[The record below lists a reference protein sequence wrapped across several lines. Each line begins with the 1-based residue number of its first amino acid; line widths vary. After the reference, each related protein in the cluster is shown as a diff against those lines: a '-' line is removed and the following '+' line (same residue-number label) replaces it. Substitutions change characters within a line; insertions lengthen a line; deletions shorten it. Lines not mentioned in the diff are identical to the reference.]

1 MEINGHVQFIAATN
15 GTSRSIQANAS
26 AAIFPPAAMDMMSP
40 ANHVAVTP
48 ATMMSPVNLFTPT
61 PATMMS
67 TTNHVTLTPATMMSA
82 ANHVTPMSAANHVTP
97 MSAANHISPATMM
110 TPANHFAQTPA
121 TMVSPANHFT
131 PMSATMM
138 SPTNH
143 VAQMPVIVMSTANN
157 HVALTSNAMISRAN
171 VLHNDG
177 TTTATAMMSSLSDN
191 SEELGEILTSSLS
204 ENGADFSFSAM
215 SSDNNFESEVP
226 VNFELPGSGSQTLPY
241 TKEMLSVSEITPIYI
256 KSKNRSNFA
265 ALLVERLFDA
275 LTRLKSNV
283 TGRGKERLDPQ
294 IMQYVKAKAFSFYEC
309 NSSEINGEWKKCIKS
324 IDDKSRG
331 LKRKIS
337 ANSVAATI

>member
-15 GTSRSIQANAS
+15 GTSRSIQANAP
-26 AAIFPPAAMDMMSP
+26 AAIFPPAAMNMMSP
-40 ANHVAVTP
+40 ANHVAATP

-67 TTNHVTLTPATMMSA
+67 ATNHVTLTPATMMSA
-82 ANHVTPMSAANHVTP
+82 ANHVTPMSAANH
-97 MSAANHISPATMM
+97 ISPAPATMM
-110 TPANHFAQTPA
+110 TTANHFAQTPA

-143 VAQMPVIVMSTANN
+143 VAQMPAIMMSTANN
-157 HVALTSNAMISRAN
+157 HVTLTSNAVISQAN

-177 TTTATAMMSSLSDN
+177 TTTATATMSSLSDN
-191 SEELGEILTSSLS
+191 SEELGEILASSLS

-275 LTRLKSNV
+275 PTRLKSNV

-309 NSSEINGEWKKCIKS
+309 NPSEINGEWKKCIKS

>member
-15 GTSRSIQANAS
+15 GTSRPIQANAS
-26 AAIFPPAAMDMMSP
+26 AAIFPPAAMDMTSP
-40 ANHVAVTP
+40 ANHVAATP

-61 PATMMS
+61 PG
-67 TTNHVTLTPATMMSA
+67 TMMSA
-82 ANHVTPMSAANHVTP
+82 ANHVTPMSAANH
-97 MSAANHISPATMM
+97 ISPAPATMM

-143 VAQMPVIVMSTANN
+143 VAQMPAIMMSTANN

-204 ENGADFSFSAM
+204 KNGADFSFSAM

-275 LTRLKSNV
+275 PTRLKSNV

-309 NSSEINGEWKKCIKS
+309 NPSEINGEWNKCIKS

>member
-15 GTSRSIQANAS
+15 GTSRPIQANAS

-40 ANHVAVTP
+40 ANHVAATP

-67 TTNHVTLTPATMMSA
+67 ATNHVTLTPATMMSA
-82 ANHVTPMSAANHVTP
+82 ANHVTPMSAANH
-97 MSAANHISPATMM
+97 ISPAPATMM

-143 VAQMPVIVMSTANN
+143 VAQMPAIMMSTANN

-275 LTRLKSNV
+275 PTRLKSNV

-294 IMQYVKAKAFSFYEC
+294 IMQYVKAKVFSFYEC
-309 NSSEINGEWKKCIKS
+309 NPSEINGEWKKCIKS

>member
-40 ANHVAVTP
+40 ANHVAATP

-67 TTNHVTLTPATMMSA
+67 TTNHVTLT
-82 ANHVTPMSAANHVTP
+82 
-97 MSAANHISPATMM
+97 PATMM

-143 VAQMPVIVMSTANN
+143 VAQMPAIMMSTANN

-191 SEELGEILTSSLS
+191 SEELGKILTSSLS

-256 KSKNRSNFA
+256 KSKT
-265 ALLVERLFDA
+265 E
-275 LTRLKSNV
+275 V
-283 TGRGKERLDPQ
+283 TLQ
-294 IMQYVKAKAFSFYEC
+294 HC
-309 NSSEINGEWKKCIKS
+309 W
-324 IDDKSRG
+324 
-331 LKRKIS
+331 
-337 ANSVAATI
+337 